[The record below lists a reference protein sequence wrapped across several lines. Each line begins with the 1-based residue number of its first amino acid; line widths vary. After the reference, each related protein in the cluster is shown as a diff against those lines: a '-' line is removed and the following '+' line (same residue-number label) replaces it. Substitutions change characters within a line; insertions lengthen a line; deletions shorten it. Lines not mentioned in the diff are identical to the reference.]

1 MPRSLVDWLALLFD
15 DFAGFDG
22 MHTRCTTARVTSK
35 AQERKNARK
44 QEYRNA
50 KTVKQTSV
58 ATSYTRYLEGLRYKG
73 NKGVQIYVAVPH
85 LLENVLKHF
94 L

>member
-1 MPRSLVDWLALLFD
+1 MPRSLVDWLVLLFD

-22 MHTRCTTARVTSK
+22 KHARCATARVTSK

-44 QEYRNA
+44 QGYRNA

-58 ATSYTRYLEGLRYKG
+58 AMSYTRDLEGLRYKG
-73 NKGVQIYVAVPH
+73 DKGVQIYVAVP
-85 LLENVLKHF
+85 LLPENLPKHF